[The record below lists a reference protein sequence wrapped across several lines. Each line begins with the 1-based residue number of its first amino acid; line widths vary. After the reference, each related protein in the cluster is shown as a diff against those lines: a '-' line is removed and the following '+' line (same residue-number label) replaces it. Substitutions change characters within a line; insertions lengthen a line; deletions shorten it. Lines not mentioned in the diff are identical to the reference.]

1 MSRKYLVRVTAD
13 ASDAFDGKVERC
25 KFISSFAASK
35 SEPRGFE
42 ERHNERSQTA
52 VNVKPKLVLLS
63 KSRQSYDIVLIA
75 IWEIDAGSYK
85 LYI

>member
-1 MSRKYLVRVTAD
+1 MCVTAD
-13 ASDAFDGKVERC
+13 ASDSFDGKVERR

-35 SEPRGFE
+35 SEPRRFE
-42 ERHNERSQTA
+42 ERYNERPQTT

-63 KSRQSYDIVLIA
+63 KSGQSYDIVLIA